1 MNWAPEAVP
10 QSPEEVRN
18 APPCPEV
25 VEAARERGIT
35 SIVHFTRIGGLKGI
49 LASATV
55 KARRYLSQDER
66 LKYVAEENA
75 PDRSRDSRWHGYVNM
90 SVSGINVHMFKRSKR
105 WHPDDQWVILEF
117 APEFLGDPGVVFSTT
132 NNAYSEVV
140 HRCAGLAGFEQMFAP
155 RVPWGYY
162 DCVHT
167 RRHRHSH
174 ETTDPQA
181 EVLYPVELG
190 LEHLRRIIAGDE
202 HTLDRVVAVRTSFSH
217 CPYVDLT
224 PEAFQ

>member
-1 MNWAPEAVP
+1 MTWAPEARP
-10 QSPEEVRN
+10 QTAKEVRS
-18 APPCPEV
+18 APRYPEV

-49 LASATV
+49 MASSAV
-55 KARRYLSQDER
+55 KARRYLSCDKR

-90 SVSGINVHMFKRSKR
+90 SVSAINVHMFERSNG

-117 APEFLGDPGVVFSTT
+117 APEFLADPGVVFSTT
-132 NNAYSEVV
+132 NNAYNEVV
-140 HRCAGLAGFEQMFAP
+140 HRCAGLAGFEQMFAA
-155 RVPWGYY
+155 RVPWGYH
-162 DCVHT
+162 DSVHT
-167 RRHRHSH
+167 RRGRNPYQ
-174 ETTDPQA
+174 TTDPQA
-181 EVLYPVELG
+181 EVLYPVQLG

-202 HTLDRVVAVRTSFSH
+202 DTLDSVVAVRTTFSH
-217 CPYVDLT
+217 CPYVDLM

>member
-10 QSPEEVRN
+10 QSPEGTRD
-18 APPCPEV
+18 APRHPEV

-49 LASATV
+49 LASAAL

-66 LKYVAEENA
+66 LKYVAETNA

-90 SVSGINVHMFKRSKR
+90 SVSKINVHMFERSKQ

-117 APEFLGDPGVVFSTT
+117 APEFLADPGVVFSTT
-132 NNAYSEVV
+132 NNAYGEVV
-140 HRCAGLAGFEQMFAP
+140 HRCIGFAGFEQMFAP
-155 RVPWGYY
+155 RVPWGYQ
-162 DCVHT
+162 DSVCT
-167 RRHRHSH
+167 RSGRCPH

-202 HTLDRVVAVRTSFSH
+202 HTLDRVVAVRTIFPN